1 MLPRHTFK
9 LAWIVIVLLLSP
21 ATSLAEDYLN
31 ESRTIAGSPQ
41 STTERF
47 NFTLKKDDP
56 YPNFELTIQMS
67 QGRADLRILNPAG
80 RRLEAL
86 GAQEC
91 DLKLR
96 PITGATTPGNY
107 TLELT
112 TSGAVGQWH
121 LRVCGGPTPPKAPLG
136 PGLASAIAM
145 MLVAIVSV
153 WFWRQRTGVPWRW
166 FWVGA
171 ALWAVAVAAKFAIAI
186 PLNGPLLTGLKSS
199 LPYWAYL
206 TVGSIYGGGL
216 TGITE
221 VLFTFIAA
229 LVWPRMA
236 ATAPRAV
243 AVGVG
248 AGAFEAA
255 LLAIAAAAGT
265 LIAGVGTAT
274 WLGALVPAIE
284 RLIAILCHVASRV
297 LALMAVA
304 SRRWVLFCYGF
315 LLLSGIDA
323 VAMYLHLSGQLN
335 TMSFWT
341 MEAMIA
347 PFGLVSI
354 PITRWCIRH
363 WPSEP
368 QSSASVTVV
377 GEGGGGLNG

>member
-1 MLPRHTFK
+1 
-9 LAWIVIVLLLSP
+9 
-21 ATSLAEDYLN
+21 
-31 ESRTIAGSPQ
+31 
-41 STTERF
+41 
-47 NFTLKKDDP
+47 
-56 YPNFELTIQMS
+56 
-67 QGRADLRILNPAG
+67 
-80 RRLEAL
+80 
-86 GAQEC
+86 
-91 DLKLR
+91 
-96 PITGATTPGNY
+96 
-107 TLELT
+107 
-112 TSGAVGQWH
+112 
-121 LRVCGGPTPPKAPLG
+121 
-136 PGLASAIAM
+136 M
-145 MLVAIVSV
+145 MLVAIASV
-153 WFWRQRTGVPWRW
+153 WFWRKRTGVPWRW
-166 FWVGA
+166 FWLGA
-171 ALWAVAVAAKFAIAI
+171 LLWTVAVAVKFAIAI

-206 TVGSIYGGGL
+206 TVGTIYGGVM

-221 VLFTFIAA
+221 VLFTFIAG
-229 LVWPRMA
+229 LIWPRMA

-265 LIAGVGTAT
+265 LIAGVGAAT
-274 WLGALVPAIE
+274 WIGALVPAIE

-341 MEAMIA
+341 VEAMIA
-347 PFGLVSI
+347 PFALVSI

-363 WPSEP
+363 WPSAPEP
-368 QSSASVTVV
+368 SAITTVV
-377 GEGGGGLNG
+377 SEGGGGLNK